1 MCSDIRQPQS
11 VTVYFEM
18 IRAGRLYEMIDRV
31 QRRKLK
37 VREGMMWSIWFIGEN
52 NLVRV
57 VDVVQVFVENQR
69 RRGREPMRQFLEL
82 EARKGY
88 Y

>member
-1 MCSDIRQPQS
+1 
-11 VTVYFEM
+11 
-18 IRAGRLYEMIDRV
+18 
-31 QRRKLK
+31 

-69 RRGREPMRQFLEL
+69 RRGREPMRQFLVV
-82 EARKGY
+82 GG
-88 Y
+88 